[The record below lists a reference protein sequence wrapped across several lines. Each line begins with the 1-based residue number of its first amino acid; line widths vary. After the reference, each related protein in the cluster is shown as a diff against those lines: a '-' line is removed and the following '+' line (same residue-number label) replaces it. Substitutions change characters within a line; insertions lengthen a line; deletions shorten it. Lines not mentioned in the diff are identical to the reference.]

1 MVFSLKILWRWWWI
15 GKCFFINF
23 KNILSILV
31 LTFWLN
37 GRLNQIMFRLLF
49 LLVFTS
55 VWAYDIYVLY
65 PLSCNNFLY
74 KSFALSNSS
83 LLQAN
88 SDNLLFIIFG
98 RSFMIVEGTLLG
110 FLNGKNLLVA
120 RLNVTSRKS
129 VSVKLVS
136 IVIVR
141 SSSLKRAMML
151 FLILSNMGPL
161 VLFIAVSQSSLFNP
175 TLSFPSNLD
184 NFF

>member
-1 MVFSLKILWRWWWI
+1 
-15 GKCFFINF
+15 
-23 KNILSILV
+23 
-31 LTFWLN
+31 
-37 GRLNQIMFRLLF
+37 
-49 LLVFTS
+49 
-55 VWAYDIYVLY
+55 
-65 PLSCNNFLY
+65 
-74 KSFALSNSS
+74 
-83 LLQAN
+83 
-88 SDNLLFIIFG
+88 
-98 RSFMIVEGTLLG
+98 MIVEGTLLG

-184 NFF
+184 NFFRR